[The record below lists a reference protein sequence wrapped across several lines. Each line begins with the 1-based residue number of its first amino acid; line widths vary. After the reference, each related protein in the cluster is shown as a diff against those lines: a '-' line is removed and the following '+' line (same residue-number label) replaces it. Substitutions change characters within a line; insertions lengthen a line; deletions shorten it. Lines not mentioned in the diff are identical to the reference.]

1 MTKLVI
7 FDCDG
12 VLVDSEPPTL
22 RVIADSLTRYG
33 LAMQPEDVAA
43 QFTGGAL
50 KDLGIAAIALG
61 AKLPDD
67 WLDQTYAEMFKA
79 LQDGVTVIDGILP
92 LLDKLRAAGISTAIA
107 SNGPMEK
114 MAITLPPSGLWD
126 RFQGRI
132 YSAHEHIAK
141 PSPDML
147 LKACVQAGV
156 SVDQAVMIDDSTTG
170 CRSAQAA
177 NMRCFG
183 FDEYGDGAHLEAV
196 GATPVSHI
204 DDITNALGL

>member
-33 LAMQPEDVAA
+33 LAMQPDDVAA

-50 KDLGIAAIALG
+50 KDLGIAAAALG
-61 AKLPDD
+61 ATLPDD
-67 WLDQTYAEMFKA
+67 WLTQTYNEMFTA
-79 LQDGVTVIDGILP
+79 LREGVAVIDGILP
-92 LLDKLRAAGISTAIA
+92 LLDKLGTARIAIAIA

-147 LKACVQAGV
+147 LKACAQAGV

-170 CRSAQAA
+170 CRSAKAA
-177 NMRCFG
+177 NIRCFG
-183 FDEYGDGAHLEAV
+183 FDEHGDGAHLAAV
-196 GATPVSHI
+196 GATPVHHI
-204 DDITNALGL
+204 DEIAKALEL